1 MTIDSHQH
9 FWRYEPAG
17 YGWLTEDMRVLRRD
31 FLPMDLRREMDAAGV
46 DGSIAVQAMQ
56 TLDETRFLL
65 EQARSNPFVLGVVGW
80 VPLAGP
86 GLGAALDEFAGDPL
100 LKGCRHVLQDE
111 PDDGYMLRPDFNDGV
126 RALTA
131 AGLPYDI
138 LIYERHLPAAV
149 EFVDRHPD
157 QAFVLNHIG
166 KPRIREGSFS
176 TWNGWMRALARR
188 PRVYCKVSGL
198 ATEAEWS
205 GWKGADLRPY
215 LDAVLEAFGP
225 ERLMF
230 GSDWPMCL
238 LAVGY
243 GRWFRIVR
251 EFVSGLGAME
261 RDRVLRGT
269 AAEAYGLDR
278 SGWLQ

>member
-17 YGWLTEDMRVLRRD
+17 YGWLSEDMRQLRRD
-31 FLPMDLRREMDAAGV
+31 FLPADLEREMHAAGV
-46 DGSIAVQAMQ
+46 DASIAVQAVQ

-65 EQARSNPFVLGVVGW
+65 DQARSNPFVLGVVGW

-86 GLGAALDEFAGDPL
+86 GLGAALEEFAANPL
-100 LKGCRHVLQDE
+100 LRGCRHVLQDE
-111 PDDGYMLRPDFNDGV
+111 PDDGYMLRPEFNAGL

-131 AGLPYDI
+131 ARLPYDI
-138 LIYERHLPAAV
+138 LIYERQFPAAV
-149 EFVDRHPD
+149 DLVDRHPD
-157 QAFVLNHIG
+157 QAFVLDHIG
-166 KPRIREGSFS
+166 KPRIRDGSFAG
-176 TWNGWMRALARR
+176 WNRWVRELARR
-188 PRVYCKVSGL
+188 PRVYCKISGM
-198 ATEAEWS
+198 ATEADWTGWS
-205 GWKGADLRPY
+205 EAGLRPY

-225 ERLMF
+225 RRLMF

-243 GRWFRIVR
+243 GRWFRLVR
-251 EFVSGLGAME
+251 EFVSVLGAGE
-261 RDRVLRGT
+261 RDRILGGT

-278 SGWLQ
+278 GRSLQ